1 MRPLLGPWVVLAIG
15 VVAAEAQP
23 ADRAGSGAMTCQA
36 WFSAS
41 ASQQDREKWLLDDWA
56 GVLASDPL
64 PIPRAELEKHSFA
77 GPLNQLR
84 MACAQTPSANIEEA
98 ARRLL
103 DLTRIGA
110 IPFD

>member
-1 MRPLLGPWVVLAIG
+1 MRPLFGSWVVLAIG

-23 ADRAGSGAMTCQA
+23 ADLAGSGAMTCEA
-36 WFSAS
+36 WFAVS
-41 ASQQDREKWLLDDWA
+41 ASQQDRETWLLDDWA

-84 MACAQTPSANIEEA
+84 MACAQTPSANIAEA
-98 ARRLL
+98 AKRLL
-103 DLTRIGA
+103 YLTRVGA
-110 IPFD
+110 VPFD